1 MEAVMEQNK
10 VVTMEENL
18 ALEYLEDFNGGG
30 IRLGLE
36 NITLLMKALDNPED
50 KLQIIHIGGTNG
62 KGSTSAFI
70 SNSLKENGYKV
81 GCFNSPYLVTP
92 RENIRINNEYIN
104 AADFLAC
111 VKKVTEAAAK
121 LRQEGHEPS
130 YFEVMV
136 GVAFA
141 YFYEKQVDFV
151 VLEVGLGGALD
162 GTNVIK
168 KSLVSVITKIS
179 IDHKDFLGD
188 TLTSIA
194 TQKAGIIKE
203 NGLVVTGTQEIE
215 VMKVLEEVCQAKG
228 AKLVVAGC
236 NDVQVTSVTQS
247 GTSFDL
253 CGEHY
258 QLGLIG
264 AHQAYNCA
272 IALEVLDVLK
282 ERGVQVG
289 EVQVKKALLETK
301 WEGRFEKIGEE
312 PLFFIDGAHNVDGI
326 KALQETI
333 KALDKRYTIGI
344 LGMLKDKEVD
354 EMLEII
360 VPSFET
366 LIVTTP
372 HNPRAMDAE
381 TLADKIRSYGK
392 EVYETSD
399 IHKAKEKALEVAK
412 LHEDCQIIG
421 FGSLYMIGELRG

>member
-1 MEAVMEQNK
+1 MKEK
-10 VVTMEENL
+10 L
-18 ALEYLEDFNGGG
+18 ALEYLEAFNGGG
-30 IRLGLE
+30 IRLGLD
-36 NITLLMKALDNPED
+36 NITLLMARLGNPED

-70 SNSLKENGYKV
+70 SNVLKENGYKV

-92 RENIRINNEYIN
+92 RENIRINNENIN
-104 AADFLAC
+104 EEDFLNC
-111 VKKVTEAAAK
+111 VTKVIETAK
-121 LRQEGHEPS
+121 VLKAEGHEPS
-130 YFEVMV
+130 YFEIMV
-136 GVAFA
+136 GVAFT

-168 KSLVSVITKIS
+168 KSLVSVMTKIS

-203 NGLVVTGTQEIE
+203 NGLVVTGVQEAE
-215 VMKVLEEVCQAKG
+215 AMTVLKKTCEEKK
-228 AKLVVAGC
+228 AKLVEADC
-236 NDVQVTSVTQS
+236 NAVKVTKLTQD
-247 GTSFDL
+247 GTTFEL
-253 CGEHY
+253 NGESY

-272 IALEVLDVLK
+272 IALAVVK
-282 ERGVQVG
+282 ELQEKGVQL
-289 EVQVKKALLETK
+289 EEAKVKKALLETK
-301 WEGRFEKIGEE
+301 WEGRFEKIGEK

-326 KALQETI
+326 MALRDTI
-333 KALDKRYTIGI
+333 TALKKRYTIGI
-344 LGMLKDKEVD
+344 VGILKDKEVD
-354 EMLEII
+354 EMLELIA
-360 VPSFET
+360 PCFET

-372 HNPRAMDAE
+372 HNPRAMNAE
-381 TLADKIRSYGK
+381 TLGDKIRSYGK

-399 IHKAKEKALEVAK
+399 IHKAKEKALEVAA
-412 LHEDCQIIG
+412 LHEESQIIG